1 MKVNNN
7 ELSDLLWQTLYA
19 AGIAVEVKP
28 EMTVYSITAWGV
40 ESHKLHHLE
49 LGGDS
54 VWAYDDYGEPIDAIE
69 DIYVSKEA
77 AEKEWTRRKK

>member
-49 LGGDS
+49 L
-54 VWAYDDYGEPIDAIE
+54 VAIAYGLMMITE
-69 DIYVSKEA
+69 SL
-77 AEKEWTRRKK
+77 